1 MQVWKD
7 IYNYREL
14 LKTNIKK
21 DIRGKYKGSF
31 LGILWSFLN
40 PLLQVVV
47 YWIVFPFL
55 MGRAGTVDNYLCY
68 LVTGIIPWT
77 FFTTV
82 INQGTTSMIV
92 NAGIIKK
99 VYFPREI
106 PLISQALSGLVN
118 FFISCIIVVFFCV
131 GTGAGISYHLILLP
145 LIALIQ
151 MILSL
156 GISFILSAIEVY
168 VQDTEYIVNFIL
180 NMGFYATP
188 ILYNLDL
195 LKGSGILYTLVS
207 WNPVTL
213 LVNAYRDIFMNHVW
227 PNTMQLIIVIIIS
240 LVVLVIGYKVF
251 KKLEKGFAEE
261 L

>member
-240 LVVLVIGYKVF
+240 FVVLVIGYKVF